1 MDVGEDESGDGL
13 YCGFEGLVSSGG
25 SNECFWEGFSW
36 GEVAEG
42 GSGRSPEFFRDCCE
56 VGLMLGDVSAFG

>member
-13 YCGFEGLVSSGG
+13 YCGFEGLASSGG
-25 SNECFWEGFSW
+25 SNECFWECFSW

-42 GSGRSPEFFRDCCE
+42 GSG
-56 VGLMLGDVSAFG
+56 AFTRVLPRLL